1 MIQGLGRDI
10 PQLGA
15 GVFVHPAAVV
25 IGRVSLGE
33 GASVWPCAVIRGD
46 IEDIQVGA
54 GTNVQ
59 DGAVLHADPGF
70 ACVVGERVT
79 IGHRATVHGCSVGD
93 ESLIGMGAT
102 VLNGA
107 RIGRQCIV
115 GAHALVPE
123 GMEVPEG
130 SLVVGVPARVRRE
143 LTPDER
149 TGLAAQAERYMANA
163 SRHAAEAF
171 ATRPTR

>member
-10 PQLGA
+10 PQLGQ

-25 IGRVSLGE
+25 IGRVALGA

-46 IEDIQVGA
+46 IEGIQVGA

-70 ACVVGERVT
+70 PCVVGERVT
-79 IGHRATVHGCSVGD
+79 IGHRATVHGCTVGD
-93 ESLIGMGAT
+93 EALIGMGAT

-107 RIGRQCIV
+107 RIGRQCII

-123 GMEVPEG
+123 GMEVPDG
-130 SLVVGVPARVRRE
+130 SLVVGVPAKVRRN
-143 LTPDER
+143 LTSDER
-149 TGLAAQAERYMANA
+149 AGLVAQAQRYMANA

-171 ATRPTR
+171 AT

>member
-10 PQLGA
+10 PSVGD
-15 GVFVHPAAVV
+15 GVFIHAAAVV
-25 IGRVSLGE
+25 IGDVALGP

-46 IEDIQVGA
+46 VERVTVGA
-54 GTNVQ
+54 GSNVQ

-70 ACVVGERVT
+70 PCTVGDRVT
-79 IGHRATVHGCSVGD
+79 IGHRATVHGCTVGD

-107 RIGRQCIV
+107 RVGSQCII

-123 GMEVPEG
+123 GMEVPDG
-130 SLVVGVPARVRRE
+130 SLVVGVPGRVKRA
-143 LTPDER
+143 LTQDER
-149 TGLAAQAERYMANA
+149 AGLAAQAARYVANA

-171 ATRPTR
+171 AVDPPR